1 MAYLAT
7 QELQF
12 KLDDGS
18 YCVVPAG
25 RALPPKF
32 PAMVQTLAA
41 LQRAKLVSIIPDDA
55 VEPFELVLV
64 PARAK
69 APKSVSVV
77 EMEDG
82 ERIAAEIEAAQAE
95 SAKRVARRNAR
106 LAATEP
112 KPTQRKGRR
121 ARK

>member
-32 PAMVQTLAA
+32 PEMIPTLAA
-41 LQRAKLVSIIPDDA
+41 LQRAKLVSIVPDEA
-55 VEPFELVLV
+55 VEPFELVPV
-64 PARAK
+64 PTRTKIPAK
-69 APKSVSVV
+69 GSADVTSEEVDV
-77 EMEDG
+77 
-82 ERIAAEIEAAQAE
+82 IAAEMQAAQAE
-95 SAKRVARRNAR
+95 SAERVARRNAR

-112 KPTQRKGRR
+112 KPTRKGRR
-121 ARK
+121 TRK